1 MNLSTTHIVLSGL
14 LLVLAAGPAHSD
26 GQRTPKGESSGS
38 TASAPAAQPRTPQ
51 PRTAEPRSSSPPTR
65 RAEPRSSSPPTRQA
79 EPRSTSPQPQRRPQP
94 EAQRTPRR
102 DGGESG
108 SRFYGGRGFRPGFGG
123 FHGFWYPWSAWYP
136 WGYWGGY
143 SYYPYWGPG
152 VRWYPEQVRQSMGAL
167 DTDVRPEEAEVWL
180 NGQRIGIADN
190 FDGWPRYLWLEEG
203 TYDVVFYHEGFE
215 TLARQYTIYPGVVI
229 DVEDRMRRG
238 EAVHPLELV
247 DRSTVNRD
255 ERLQRREERGEI
267 PAGEAGEPEWRDRVE
282 RERVDRD
289 AGAAYDA
296 RAEPGRLYLEVV
308 PRDAAI
314 YLDGRFLG
322 TGEDLTGVHAGLIVD
337 PGEHE
342 LEVVRPGYASRTVT
356 FTSEPGEEVEVAVEL
371 EEGP

>member
-1 MNLSTTHIVLSGL
+1 MKLSRTTIVLSGL
-14 LLVLAAGPAHSD
+14 LLVLAAGPAQSD
-26 GQRTPKGESSGS
+26 GQQRTPKGESSGS
-38 TASAPAAQPRTPQ
+38 TASAPTAQPRTAQ
-51 PRTAEPRSSSPPTR
+51 PRTAQPRSSSPQ
-65 RAEPRSSSPPTRQA
+65 TRQA
-79 EPRSTSPQPQRRPQP
+79 EPRSRSPQPQRRPQP
-94 EAQRTPRR
+94 QAQRTPPR
-102 DGGESG
+102 DGGG
-108 SRFYGGRGFRPGFGG
+108 AGMRIDGWRPFHSG
-123 FHGFWYPWSAWYP
+123 FHGFWYPWSFWYP

-143 SYYPYWGPG
+143 GYYPYWGPG
-152 VRWYPEQVRQSMGAL
+152 VRWYPEQVRPSMGAL

-203 TYDVVFYHEGFE
+203 TYDLVFYHPGFE
-215 TLARQYTIYPGVVI
+215 TIARQYTIYPGVVI

-238 EAVHPLELV
+238 EAVHPQELV
-247 DRSTVNRD
+247 ERSTVHRD

-267 PAGEAGEPEWRDRVE
+267 PAEDTGEPEWRDRVE

-289 AGAAYDA
+289 ADAAYDA
-296 RAEPGRLYLEVV
+296 REEPGRLYLEVV

-356 FTSEPGEEVEVAVEL
+356 FTSEPGEEVEVSVEL
-371 EEGP
+371 EEGV